1 MHIRSA
7 LSKPS
12 HVLFS
17 SDWIVGDNVLRSIY
31 SLYDF
36 GDFDSSGAMG
46 DPYVKLL
53 SLVDPNEASSEF
65 AAARGST
72 ARSNITYA
80 ASNST
85 ISARTTVSLSDDI
98 TETLHQVN
106 IYFPVLIAFLVLNA
120 LVMILLLVIGVM
132 YLYRKRTKSSRTSR
146 KNKGRATPLPLE
158 VVSPNQYDDQ
168 DSNSIRHST
177 QHVYQPVSM
186 ALTEDTFVPP
196 SPAFHGYSDTLRP
209 GGKKIIDRP
218 NSVA

>member
-1 MHIRSA
+1 
-7 LSKPS
+7 
-12 HVLFS
+12 
-17 SDWIVGDNVLRSIY
+17 
-31 SLYDF
+31 
-36 GDFDSSGAMG
+36 MG

-98 TETLHQVN
+98 TDTLHQVN

-120 LVMILLLVIGVM
+120 LVMILILVIGVM
-132 YLYRKRTKSSRTSR
+132 YICRKRSKHSRTR
-146 KNKGRATPLPLE
+146 KNKGRTTPLPLE
-158 VVSPNQYDDQ
+158 ALSPNQYDEPE
-168 DSNSIRHST
+168 SASIRHST